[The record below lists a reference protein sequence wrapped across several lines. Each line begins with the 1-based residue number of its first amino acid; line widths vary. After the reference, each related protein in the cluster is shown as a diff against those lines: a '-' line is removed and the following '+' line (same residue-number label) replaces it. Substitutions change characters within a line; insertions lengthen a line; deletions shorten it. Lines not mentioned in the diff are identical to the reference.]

1 MSRRASRLADFFRP
15 RVPYRHASRLSC
27 RLGYVPGRPFLFTVP
42 APVPKTDD
50 RSLSAIV
57 PASNTQLGRSSGD
70 AIHGETA
77 NQRSG
82 MMVGSQ

>member
-1 MSRRASRLADFFRP
+1 
-15 RVPYRHASRLSC
+15 
-27 RLGYVPGRPFLFTVP
+27 LFTVP